1 MHGQDNKTSRG
12 GKTFSEKIIWKEKQI
27 PEGPKYWA
35 PSITTHV
42 SSFQSMN
49 HMSGRE
55 STQKPLQIRY
65 LPRCRQDW
73 I

>member
-1 MHGQDNKTSRG
+1 MSSKG
-12 GKTFSEKIIWKEKQI
+12 GKRFSDDNM
-27 PEGPKYWA
+27 EGEADSKRFKWA

-42 SSFQSMN
+42 STFQSMYCV
-49 HMSGRE
+49 SGRA

-65 LPRCRQDW
+65 LPRCRRDW